1 MQISRVIS
9 QGRML
14 PILALLGS
22 LAFAAGCDGGN
33 AGESNVA
40 PATPPPGKSTKE
52 MIEASQKSFGPNG
65 IPPKQGASRKK

>member
-1 MQISRVIS
+1 MQLSRVVS

-22 LAFAAGCDGGN
+22 LAFAGGCSGGN

-52 MIEASQKSFGPNG
+52 IIEASRQSFGPNG
-65 IPPKQGASRKK
+65 IPPKQRAARRK